1 MMSRTIA
8 IGDIHGC
15 SVALKSLI
23 DAIEPQSDDLIVP
36 LGDYVDRGIDSKG
49 VLDQLI
55 KLRDRCRLVPILGNH
70 DEMMLHAKDGR
81 QDFRFWLNC
90 GGDTALDSY
99 GSTSQLNLIPSSH
112 FDFLKS
118 CRPYFETDTHLFVHA
133 NFKPDVPI
141 DKLDDHT
148 LRWLSLRDHIPAT
161 RHCSGKTF
169 VVGHTPQ
176 PEILDLGFL
185 VCLDTGVCDGGWLTA
200 LEVHSGVVWQVNE
213 AGEIRV
219 R

>member
-1 MMSRTIA
+1 MSRTIA

-15 SVALKSLI
+15 STALKSLI
-23 DAIEPQSDDLIVP
+23 DVIAPQPDDLVVP

-49 VLDQLI
+49 VLDYLI
-55 KLRDRCRLVPILGNH
+55 KLKDRCRLIPILGNH
-70 DEMMLHAKDGR
+70 DEMMLQAKNGR
-81 QDFRFWLNC
+81 QDFQFWLNC

-112 FDFLKS
+112 FEFLKS
-118 CRPYFETDTHLFVHA
+118 CQTYFETETHCFVHA
-133 NFKPDVPI
+133 NYKPDVPI

-148 LRWLSLRDHIPAT
+148 LRWLSLRDYVPPT

-176 PEILDLGFL
+176 SQILDIGFL
-185 VCLDTGVCDGGWLTA
+185 ACLDTGVCDGGWLTA
-200 LEVHSGVVWQVNE
+200 LEVHSGQVWQVNE
-213 AGEIRV
+213 AGKVRV
-219 R
+219 Q

>member
-1 MMSRTIA
+1 MSRTIA

-23 DAIEPQSDDLIVP
+23 DLIEPQSDDLIVP
-36 LGDYVDRGIDSKG
+36 LGDYVDRGIDSQG
-49 VLDQLI
+49 VVYQLI

-118 CRPYFETDTHLFVHA
+118 CRPYFETETHLFVHA

-148 LRWLSLRDHIPAT
+148 LRWLSLRDYVPAT
-161 RHCSGKTF
+161 RHCSGKTL

-176 PEILDLGFL
+176 PEKLDLGFL
-185 VCLDTGVCDGGWLTA
+185 VCLETGVCDGGWLTA
-200 LEVHSGVVWQVNE
+200 LEVHSGLVWQVNE

-219 R
+219 G